1 MAGCTFGGS
10 HRSSLTGGVTAQ
22 DQQPQL
28 QTPEGAVTTEE
39 SLKSLGLETIDVQQF
54 HVWSDEWVN
63 QGDWLEAVQK
73 PKEQRKLKYF
83 GVSIND
89 FQPENAIKLI
99 ETGVVDTVQVIY
111 NIFEQSPEDQL
122 FPACERH
129 QVGVIVRVALDEGG
143 LTGKITPNTA
153 FEESDFR
160 SKYFRGDRKQQ
171 VYIGHFII

>member
-1 MAGCTFGGS
+1 
-10 HRSSLTGGVTAQ
+10 L
-22 DQQPQL
+22 
-28 QTPEGAVTTEE
+28 
-39 SLKSLGLETIDVQQF
+39 
-54 HVWSDEWVN
+54 DEWVN
-63 QGDWLEAVQK
+63 QGDWLVAVQK
-73 PKEQRKLKYF
+73 LKEQGKIKYF

-111 NIFEQSPEDQL
+111 NIFEQSPEDRL

-143 LTGKITPNTA
+143 LTGKITPDTT

-160 SKYFRGDRKQQ
+160 SKYFRGDRKRQ
-171 VYIGHFII
+171 VYERVQKIASDLNITLDQMAETALRYVLSHPAVSTVIP